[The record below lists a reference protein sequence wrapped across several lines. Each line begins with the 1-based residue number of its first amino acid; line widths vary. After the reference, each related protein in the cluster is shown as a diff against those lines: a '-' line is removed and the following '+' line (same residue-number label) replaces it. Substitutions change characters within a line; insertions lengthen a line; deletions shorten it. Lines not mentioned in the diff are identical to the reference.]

1 MAFTA
6 TQLPIEGTLP
16 SLGGAIE
23 WLNTQPLNMKPRCT
37 GKSYSSSFGL
47 IPASTGGAPFLT
59 SAHGRT
65 NTRIEIGPDLGPI
78 IAGKNAAQ
86 SSPSLS
92 HPSTPPGSCCPVR
105 YAVGDG
111 CNPSATLRSCS
122 WHLRSILPVAN
133 VCFRHPMI
141 CYGIS
146 RALRFADLADR
157 RS

>member
-1 MAFTA
+1 LSALRVSIRSAISSIVYIRYRLGAAHVHCAQPVGHGTA
-6 TQLPIEGTLP
+6 SFIFLFEIGPDLGPII
-16 SLGGAIE
+16 A
-23 WLNTQPLNMKPRCT
+23 
-37 GKSYSSSFGL
+37 GKN
-47 IPASTGGAPFLT
+47 A
-59 SAHGRT
+59 AH
-65 NTRIEIGPDLGPI
+65 EIGPDLGPI

-86 SSPSLS
+86 SSPSLP
-92 HPSTPPGSCCPVR
+92 HPSTPPGSCCPAR